1 MLSSNSL
8 RCLNVSETHIG
19 LNLVYMVPGE
29 TGGTEIVARELI
41 PVMLALA
48 PEGMRFTAFVNREA
62 ARAGDGPWGHLL
74 PSVTVPVHSRNR
86 YQWVLGEQAFLPVLG
101 ARARIKLMHS
111 LANTAPL
118 WGPFLRVVTV
128 HDLIYALYPETHAGN
143 RAQGLSVLV
152 PQAIKHADRVM
163 ADSESTRKDLLEMT
177 SARAECVDVVPLG
190 LGTVQRVQPVDEGEL
205 RAKFDLGQRPI
216 LLSLSAKRPHKNL
229 LALIGALA
237 RLSLQERPIL
247 ILPGYATTHEAELRD
262 RALSLGVE
270 QDVRFPAWLS
280 DAELEGLWK
289 ISRVFLFPS
298 LYEGFGMPV
307 LEAMSR
313 GVPVA
318 CADASSLPEVVG
330 DAALL
335 FDPRSEDDIAA
346 ALQRLLENPAL
357 CEQLR
362 IRGLEQ
368 AKLFTWE
375 RMAKGVLASY
385 ARALGT
391 PAPAPPS

>member
-1 MLSSNSL
+1 
-8 RCLNVSETHIG
+8 
-19 LNLVYMVPGE
+19 
-29 TGGTEIVARELI
+29 
-41 PVMLALA
+41 
-48 PEGMRFTAFVNREA
+48 
-62 ARAGDGPWGHLL
+62 
-74 PSVTVPVHSRNR
+74 
-86 YQWVLGEQAFLPVLG
+86 
-101 ARARIKLMHS
+101 
-111 LANTAPL
+111 
-118 WGPFLRVVTV
+118 
-128 HDLIYALYPETHAGN
+128 
-143 RAQGLSVLV
+143 
-152 PQAIKHADRVM
+152 
-163 ADSESTRKDLLEMT
+163 
-177 SARAECVDVVPLG
+177 
-190 LGTVQRVQPVDEGEL
+190 
-205 RAKFDLGQRPI
+205 
-216 LLSLSAKRPHKNL
+216 
-229 LALIGALA
+229 
-237 RLSLQERPIL
+237 
-247 ILPGYATTHEAELRD
+247 
-262 RALSLGVE
+262 
-270 QDVRFPAWLS
+270 
-280 DAELEGLWK
+280 
-289 ISRVFLFPS
+289 VFLFPS